1 MDGILEKFMRDAAQ
15 NPERPMYDFMDCGS
29 EPYVHHY
36 ITIGEAWQHAMDMAA
51 ELRQKGARP
60 GDRAI
65 ILSMQDARNRLCY
78 LGLYD
83 CWGNLYRYPASH

>member
-1 MDGILEKFMRDAAQ
+1 MEVAIMDGILEKFMRDAAQ

-51 ELRQKGARP
+51 ELRQKGAVP
-60 GDRAI
+60 VTAL
-65 ILSMQDARNRLCY
+65 LSFPCRMPEPSMLFGAV
-78 LGLYD
+78 
-83 CWGNLYRYPASH
+83 

>member
-36 ITIGEAWQHAMDMAA
+36 ITIGEAWQHARGAA
-51 ELRQKGARP
+51 SKGRP
-60 GDRAI
+60 SR
-65 ILSMQDARNRLCY
+65 
-78 LGLYD
+78 
-83 CWGNLYRYPASH
+83 

>member
-1 MDGILEKFMRDAAQ
+1 MEVAIMDGILEKFMRDAAQ

-65 ILSMQDARNRLCY
+65 ILSMQDAGTVYALS
-78 LGLYD
+78 LI
-83 CWGNLYRYPASH
+83 HI